1 MEDMS
6 TVIIEGPDGAGK
18 TRLVEALLDRYPAY
32 RAAPRPCTSLGG
44 PLEWDEM
51 AAYLELYG
59 QLDQCIYD
67 RYPSISGA
75 VYDAV
80 FTRHH
85 PESLS
90 DSLQNYFHW
99 VIENTRIIYCRPP
112 MDNIVS
118 AVHAS
123 PQLIGVRQGIYRI
136 VDMYDS
142 LMANLIPHERYDWTE
157 NALPSL

>member
-1 MEDMS
+1 MS

-18 TRLVEALLDRYPAY
+18 TRLTEALLDRYPKY

-44 PLEWDEM
+44 PLGRDEM
-51 AAYLELYG
+51 ATYLELYG
-59 QLDQCIYD
+59 QLDQHIYD

-80 FTRHH
+80 FTRC
-85 PESLS
+85 PPKPLS
-90 DSLQNYFHW
+90 DTLKSSFHW
-99 VIENTRIIYCRPP
+99 AAENARIIYCRPP
-112 MDNIVS
+112 TDNIVS

-136 VDMYDS
+136 IDTYDS
-142 LMANLIPHERYDWTE
+142 LMANLIPHERYDWTRD
-157 NALPSL
+157 ALPSL